1 MNVLARL
8 FQNAQSA
15 PWWRGAGACLGLSI
29 LGGCAG
35 ASPFATAPV
44 DPESPAAQAVLEG
57 ARAETAYPKFSD
69 IPPTPA
75 NPRPARSW
83 AQAVAGVEAAGAELA
98 AQTAPGTW
106 TLDGTTAFAARAQAA
121 ATPPPA
127 ITTSDTEAFA
137 RDARARATPPPSPR

>member
-8 FQNAQSA
+8 FPNAPNARS
-15 PWWRGAGACLGLSI
+15 WRGAAACLSVSI
-29 LGGCAG
+29 LGGCASV
-35 ASPFATAPV
+35 SPFATAPV
-44 DPESPAAQAVLEG
+44 DPESPAAQAVIAG
-57 ARAETAYPKFSD
+57 ARADTAYPKFSD

-75 NPRPARSW
+75 NPRPARDW
-83 AQAVAGVEAAGAELA
+83 AQAVAGVEAAGAQLA

-106 TLDGTTAFAARAQAA
+106 TLDGTSAFAARAQADV
-121 ATPPPA
+121 TPPPA